1 MLLRSEAPHGFKEK
15 RIQRIQGDFIEERL
29 KKPDSKLD
37 DNNDDNNVALA
48 KTTQFDTKIQNDNMA
63 VLTKVA
69 HKCASIEN
77 AVFHNFT
84 NKYGENSFREK

>member
-29 KKPDSKLD
+29 KKPESKL
-37 DNNDDNNVALA
+37 DDNNVALA